1 MKKILCLIFVAGVL
15 FADVRF
21 DEVLRVNYN
30 DNLFKIRIENSGI
43 YCLSSFKTI
52 DDKIALNLF
61 DENKVIL
68 FSNNKYEKTLI
79 EKSSNDFYFDSEKQV
94 ILLNSEELRAKLDF
108 SNYQNSALIGKDGHY
123 LDSFNKIVDVFVDV
137 NKKVSLIVNNNT
149 LYEHYYNNINFA
161 DLIGIDASGN
171 YFLITEK
178 ITTQF
183 PLNVERT
190 ILVISPNGEI
200 INKFN
205 VPTIKYLT
213 LDSEFSIDKEG
224 NLYHLISYPD
234 HLSVLRISGLQEK
247 NLEINYP
254 SEFNE
259 YVHYN
264 DFVTTNEL
272 QSEIPTSSIGTE
284 ATVSRVT
291 TIKNAETYVTF
302 KYICKSSNLAPNGIA
317 DPNGDMVKTPN
328 WLIVGWNARIPYMWG
343 GFSSLAQFQN
353 GLAANRYAGD
363 IHTTGVS
370 SYAVGLDCSG
380 FVSKCWGL
388 SYHASTAYMP
398 NIATNLNDWALIK
411 AGDAVLKT
419 GHVRLYLNRT
429 QNGALRIAEATSRNW
444 AVDYY
449 SYAISDLGAYGPFKY
464 NNMEDEFNEKI
475 ITLNSCIKEND
486 KVHLNW
492 DCDTTGLVG
501 YRLYKST
508 NGKTWNLVSDEN
520 TLKLKDVLLD
530 LPTEPTFYRVSVVKT
545 ISSANYESNWSN
557 LLGVS
562 PLESTKRFL
571 IVDGFNRNSGTASYQ
586 GQNTIFSAI
595 YGLALKS
602 NNTAFDNVKNFAVTS
617 ELLNNYTGVF
627 WFVGDEGTGDES
639 ISTLEQGSL
648 KNYLE
653 SGGRLYISGSEIGY
667 DLEAY
672 GSEDDKAFY
681 ANYLKADYISDN
693 SLSKIVENV
702 ESSIYD
708 SLSMRIGQVYDEDY
722 PDAILPINGGELC
735 LKYSNDKGA
744 GIVYEGKFGSSTK
757 VGKMVYFA
765 FPLETTADDTAFY
778 RVVRRTVSFFEDAI
792 SSVEDNNIPEDFV
805 INNSYPNPFNST
817 TNLSFVL
824 NTKSDVKVCIYNLLG
839 QEIEIIYNGTL
850 EAGKYSYKFSNNS
863 LSSGIYIASFKINS
877 KIYTNKLCLIK

>member
-1 MKKILCLIFVAGVL
+1 MKKILCLLFVASVL
-15 FADVRF
+15 LADVRF

-30 DNLFKIRIENSGI
+30 ENLFKIRIENSGI
-43 YCLSSFKTI
+43 YCLSSFKVF
-52 DDKIALNLF
+52 DNKIALNLL

-68 FSNNKYEKTLI
+68 FSNNKYEQLI
-79 EKSSNDFYFDSEKQV
+79 TEQTSNDFYIDKGKKIIS
-94 ILLNSEELRAKLDF
+94 LNSEELRAKLDY
-108 SNYQNSALIGKDGHY
+108 SNLDNGALIGKDGHY
-123 LDSFNKIVDVFVDV
+123 TDSFNKVVDVFVDV

-149 LYEHYYNNINFA
+149 IYENYYNNINFA
-161 DLIGIDASGN
+161 DLIGIDANKN
-171 YFLITEK
+171 YFLLIEN
-178 ITTQF
+178 IINQY
-183 PLNVERT
+183 PLKVERN
-190 ILVISPNGEI
+190 ILVISSDGKIVNQI
-200 INKFN
+200 I

-213 LDSEFSIDKEG
+213 LDNEFSIDKEG

-234 HLSVLRISGLQEK
+234 HLSVLKVSGLNE
-247 NLEINYP
+247 NNSLISYP
-254 SEFNE
+254 VE
-259 YVHYN
+259 YNKYLHYN
-264 DFVTTNEL
+264 DFVTTDEI
-272 QSEIPTSSIGTE
+272 QSEVPSGSLGTE

-291 TIKNAETYVTF
+291 TIKTADTFVSF
-302 KYICKSSNLAPNGIA
+302 KYICKASNLAPNGIT
-317 DPNGDMVKTPN
+317 DPNGDVVKTPN
-328 WLIVGWNARIPYMWG
+328 WLMVGWNARIPYMWG
-343 GFSSLAQFQN
+343 GFSSLAQFQS
-353 GLAANRYAGD
+353 GLAANKYAGD

-370 SYAVGLDCSG
+370 SFAVGLDCSG

-388 SYHASTAYMP
+388 SYHASTSYMP
-398 NIATNLNDWALIK
+398 NISTNLNDWSLIK
-411 AGDAVLKT
+411 AGDAILKT

-464 NNMEDEFNEKI
+464 NNMENEFNEKI
-475 ITLNSCIKEND
+475 ITLNYCIKENN

-492 DCDTTGLVG
+492 ECDTTGLIG
-501 YRLYKST
+501 YRLYKT
-508 NGKTWNLVSDEN
+508 LNGKTWNLVSDEN
-520 TLKLKDVLLD
+520 VLKLKDVLLD
-530 LPTEPTFYRVSVVKT
+530 LPTEPTFYRVSAVKT

-557 LLGVS
+557 ILGVS
-562 PLESTKRFL
+562 PVESTKRYL

-586 GQNTIFSAI
+586 GQNTPFSVIF
-595 YGLALKS
+595 GLALKS
-602 NNTAFDNVKNFAVTS
+602 NNSAFDNVKNFAVTS

-639 ISTLEQGSL
+639 ISTLEQGYL

-672 GSEDDKAFY
+672 GTAEDKAFY
-681 ANYLKADYISDN
+681 ANYLKADYFADN
-693 SLSKIVENV
+693 ALSNTVMNV
-702 ESSIYD
+702 KSSIYD
-708 SLSMRIGQVYDEDY
+708 SLYMRIGQVYAEDY
-722 PDAILPINGGELC
+722 PDAILPVNGGELC
-735 LKYSNDKGA
+735 LKYSNDNGA
-744 GIVYEGKFGSSTK
+744 GIAYEGKFGNSTQI
-757 VGKMVYFA
+757 GKMVYLA

-778 RVVRRTVSFFEDAI
+778 RIIRKTVSFFEDAI
-792 SSVEDNNIPEDFV
+792 SSVEDNQIPQDFV

-839 QEIEIIYNGTL
+839 QEIELIYDGTL